1 MSTNPWPSPEE
12 SPLSPQEIAAELRRF
27 EDAERARLELG
38 PRSQYVERVYA
49 DPSTADKETTTI
61 LVSGLTLAQD
71 YFVSGALA
79 GLGFDVRALEVP
91 DNVALRLGKEFGSR
105 GQCNPTWYTVGNL
118 IKHLTRLRD
127 VGGIPVAEIID
138 KYVFLTAGSCGPCRF
153 GMYMTE
159 YRKALRDAG
168 FDGFRVLVFE
178 MNGGISQAAGDAPS
192 DDGAEGNTPQG
203 LRFDP
208 SFFVA
213 LAKALLA
220 GDVLNAMAYRVR
232 PYEVEEGA
240 TNRALD
246 EAKEVIHQALRQ
258 RGSLILALLRARGV
272 LGRVKLDR
280 TRVKPRVG
288 MIGEF
293 WAMTTEGDGSYKM
306 QSFLESERAEVD
318 VQLLSDWLLFMLWEG
333 WRDTRH
339 RMTLKQADGG
349 RKGLK
354 GVNVGKRLLMLRAG
368 QLAVHAIFQTLA
380 NALGLHGYHLAD
392 MDEFAKVAEELYTND
407 IRGGE
412 AHMEVAKVIRNVAR
426 SKTHMLLSLKPFGCM
441 PSSGVSDGVQAAVTE
456 AYPEAI
462 FLPIETTG
470 DGAVNVHSRVQ
481 MMLFRARKAAQR
493 EVDEVLDAY
502 GMTMDDM
509 RRTAK
514 RVPLLNRA
522 WALPPQP
529 HAATAA
535 NVAELAGAVRHP
547 VKALRRARARRRD
560 REARI
565 RAAMSAP
572 A

>member
-1 MSTNPWPSPEE
+1 VSTHPWPSQEPPARLRGLTEE
-12 SPLSPQEIAAELRRF
+12 EIAAELRRF
-27 EDAERARLELG
+27 EDAERARLGLG
-38 PRSQYVERVYA
+38 PRPQYVERVYA
-49 DPSTADKETTTI
+49 DPSTANKETTTI

-91 DNVALRLGKEFGSR
+91 DNEALRLGKEFGSR

-127 VGGIPVAEIID
+127 EEGMPVAEILD

-178 MNGGISQAAGDAPS
+178 MNGGISQAAGDES
-192 DDGAEGNTPQG
+192 GDDAKG

-232 PYEVEEGA
+232 PYEVHEGA
-240 TNRALD
+240 TNRALE
-246 EAKEVIHQALRQ
+246 EAKEVIYRALKQ
-258 RGSLILALLRARGV
+258 RESLILAMIRARRV
-272 LGRVKLDR
+272 LGRVALDR

-293 WAMTTEGDGSYKM
+293 WAMTTEGDGSYRM
-306 QSFLESERAEVD
+306 QSFLESEGAEVD

-339 RMTLKQADGG
+339 RVTLKRADGG
-349 RKGLK
+349 RKGLA
-354 GVNVGKRLLMLRAG
+354 GVNVAKRLLMLRAG
-368 QLAVHAIFQTLA
+368 QLAVHGIFQTLA

-392 MDEFAKVAEELYTND
+392 MDEFARVAEELYTND

-502 GMTMDDM
+502 GMTMDDV
-509 RRTAK
+509 RRVAK

-535 NVAELAGAVRHP
+535 NVAELAGALRHP
-547 VKALRRARARRRD
+547 LKGLRRARARRRD